1 MNNNLIN
8 KIVSLRFVVAFLGEK
23 EQNNWWPSSFL
34 SASGKAFL
42 GPAFPKTS
50 LLARFAGCSNS
61 ARIVHDKFIG
71 VGDVNHLFRLPENLE
86 SEIMHLLSKKD
97 SGIKTPSSIEEA
109 TQELRTLAADNSIDG
124 TGPLLIDATAE
135 KLVGEIAAAYITGF
149 VNNQPVY
156 PYFKGVV
163 S

>member
-1 MNNNLIN
+1 MNVESVNILA
-8 KIVSLRFVVAFLGEK
+8 KLRVCVAYLGEK

-42 GPAFPKTS
+42 GPVFPKTS
-50 LLARFAGCSNS
+50 LLAQITGGSNS
-61 ARIVHDKFIG
+61 ARIVHDEFIG

-86 SEIMHLLSKKD
+86 SELMHLLSNKD
-97 SGIKTPSSIEEA
+97 SGIEIPSSIDTA
-109 TQELRTLAADNSIDG
+109 IQELRELAADNSIDG

-135 KLVGEIAAAYITGF
+135 KLVGEIAAAYISGF

-156 PYFKGVV
+156 PYFKGA